1 MYQFDT
7 FETSYLNTSKQT
19 DILSCERSHA
29 SERHTKCRFEC
40 GAVSSSGG
48 AVVSKGKIGGQL
60 RARVV
65 LLAVAG
71 TAYCALLWVLRTSS
85 YEAEPLLDTY
95 LLMAGSLIA
104 FTFAAN
110 ALVRFRGMHDR
121 MSLILAFGFV
131 VAGLIEAGASM
142 AFYHGMLVTPTV
154 NEEISIGW
162 LAGRTLLGVVLLA
175 ALFVEQRIPVA
186 RDPGKEIAG
195 VVLIVGASAYLTSI
209 FYFMLPRAPKI
220 HADALLPRPWD
231 ILPAAIFVAATV
243 GFRWRLRR
251 TSTAL
256 DRALFAGA
264 ALNVLCHVTISQ
276 SQRTLDAPYMLS
288 HVLMVM
294 SYVVVLGGTLLDNA
308 QLFDQV
314 SRMAASDSLT
324 GLANHRRL
332 LEAMENEIQRSR
344 RTNRS
349 FSVLLFDLDDLKKIN
364 DRFGHLTGSRAIK
377 RLGSVLRSNSRAI
390 DTPARYGGDEFAL
403 VLPETGAHEAEQ
415 TAMRICERLLEDGE
429 EPLISVSVGQ
439 AVYPH
444 DGTSIEQLLAAADAA
459 LYRMKRRGV
468 GKLRLHQIAACL

>member
-1 MYQFDT
+1 MQ
-7 FETSYLNTSKQT
+7 LH
-19 DILSCERSHA
+19 R
-29 SERHTKCRFEC
+29 R
-40 GAVSSSGG
+40 AVSTLLGDF
-48 AVVSKGKIGGQL
+48 VVFTRRIWGDLRVRFALIGT
-60 RARVV
+60 
-65 LLAVAG
+65 AVA
-71 TAYCALLWVLRTSS
+71 AYCAILWALRTSS
-85 YEAEPLLDTY
+85 YAAEPLLDTY

-131 VAGLIEAGASM
+131 VAGLIEAGASL
-142 AFYHGMLVTPTV
+142 AFYRGMLVTPSV
-154 NEEISIGW
+154 NDEISLGW
-162 LAGRTLLGVVLLA
+162 LAGRTLLGIVLLA
-175 ALFVEQRIPVA
+175 ALFVERRIPVS

-209 FYFMLPRAPKI
+209 FYFMVPRAPRI
-220 HADALLPRPWD
+220 HVGAFLPRPWD
-231 ILPAAIFVAATV
+231 LLPAVIFLAATI
-243 GFRWRLRR
+243 GLRWRLRS

-256 DRALFAGA
+256 DRALFVGA
-264 ALNVLCHVTISQ
+264 ALNILCHIAISQ
-276 SQRTLDAPYMLS
+276 SQQSLDAPYMLA
-288 HVLMVM
+288 HLLMVT

-332 LEAMENEIQRSR
+332 LEALENEIQRSR

-364 DRFGHLTGSRAIK
+364 DKFGHLTGSRAIK
-377 RLGSVLRSNSRAI
+377 RLGIVLRSNSRAI

-403 VLPETGAHEAEQ
+403 VLPETGAREAEQ
-415 TAMRICERLLEDGE
+415 TATRICERLMQDGE

-459 LYRMKRRGV
+459 LYRMKRRGT